1 MPRPDYA
8 KDAEENKEFDKTLDP
23 EGNFQKGV
31 YKRPSVEQL
40 KEGVDAKEKDLSNRL
55 LQSIGFEATAGTAF
69 DIATAPL
76 GILPPIYAALQ
87 VAQGSGTNIL
97 AQMWRRNGRIDWGEV
112 AASGAVGLI
121 PGAAGSASGLKAISK
136 GALRGSAGSIVHEGI
151 RIGID
156 EKRLPT
162 LEETA
167 TAASIGGVVGGGLTG
182 AVQGGSALKK
192 QITDVIENPYK
203 YAPEGSVA
211 RLVSETGG
219 GIVPPGSDPYKNL
232 RAKQPPEE
240 INKVLYKMRL
250 AGMPDGVFRM
260 EKFNETF
267 RPVGGKA
274 RSKKGRQFIDAFE
287 SIIGYKKGYSGFID
301 NPLGEVRFVKA
312 EFQDFIQARGLT
324 NKLPVEGHHIDALY
338 DSLPLY
344 EGIKFNSDEW
354 WDLTIQLLKRNV
366 RPGSTDFLEK
376 TNYAVV
382 LGKGRQTGIL
392 GEKGAPPSPHGL
404 AHRVYDDRLD
414 REGFW
419 KPFTDSKG
427 KTWTLETPGEFTDE
441 TGKVWKNYRSYKADK
456 FSDIV
461 NESEDVLNEAMKVWR
476 ALNPKSWTTPE
487 NEVLQREFLD
497 TLDDRGLLERLPGEY
512 QVREMKELVEE
523 IKKLDAQIEKYGG
536 SKLSETE
543 KSIRLI
549 EMLMQQPEFKE
560 TGGKKLRTIT
570 EKTTGK
576 TSPVKKTI
584 KKDNSSEDKPK
595 KKNKPPS
602 PRYKTTD
609 YKNLR
614 PASERMG
621 KKIIKKNKPKPE

>member
-40 KEGVDAKEKDLSNRL
+40 KEGVDAKEKDLKNRL
-55 LQSIGFEATAGTAF
+55 LQSMVFEATAGAAF

-76 GILPPIYAALQ
+76 GFLPPVYAALQ

-121 PGAAGSASGLKAISK
+121 PGAAGSASGLKAVGK
-136 GALRGSAGSIVHEGI
+136 GALRGSVGSVAHEGI

-182 AVQGGSALKK
+182 AVRGGSALKK
-192 QITDVIENPYK
+192 QIIDVIENPYK

-219 GIVPPGSDPYKNL
+219 GIVPPPGSDPYKNL
-232 RAKQPPEE
+232 RAKQTPEE
-240 INKVLYKMRL
+240 INKVLYKMTL

-260 EKFNETF
+260 EKFNATF

-274 RSKKGRQFIDAFE
+274 RTDAGRRFIDPFQ
-287 SIIGYKKGYSGFID
+287 SIIGYKKSFSGFKD
-301 NPLGEVRFVKA
+301 NPLGEFRIVKA

-324 NKLPVEGHHIDALY
+324 NKVPVEVHHIDALY

-376 TNYAVV
+376 TNYSVV
-382 LGKGRQTGIL
+382 LGKATQKGTG
-392 GEKGAPPSPHGL
+392 KSPPRPHGL
-404 AHRVYDDRLD
+404 AHRVYDDRL
-414 REGFW
+414 EGFW
-419 KPFTDSKG
+419 EPFTDSKG

-476 ALNPKSWTTPE
+476 ALNPKSWNTPE

-497 TLDDRGLLERLPGEY
+497 TLDDRGLLERLPDEY

-523 IKKLDAQIEKYGG
+523 IKKLDTQIEKYGG

-543 KSIRLI
+543 KNIRLI

-570 EKTTGK
+570 EKTTK
-576 TSPVKKTI
+576 KIRPV
-584 KKDNSSEDKPK
+584 
-595 KKNKPPS
+595 
-602 PRYKTTD
+602 
-609 YKNLR
+609 
-614 PASERMG
+614 
-621 KKIIKKNKPKPE
+621 KKIIKKNNSSKDKPKPE